1 MATATIAT
9 SPEEPRAASAGR
21 RRPTGL
27 RLAVVG
33 KGGAGKSVISAT
45 LARSLARRGHRVLA
59 LDSDTLPGLSISIGA
74 GVPDADDV
82 PLNAAAERNDK
93 GRWRLVKGVGPARAV
108 QRFATDAPDGVR
120 LLQIGKTDR
129 RGLAPNRASHQ
140 AFYQVIHRLD
150 EVRSLG
156 DWVILGDLPAGPRQ
170 AAYDWAP
177 YAQRFLLVVEP
188 TWQSMLTA
196 RRIVRIAGTMRDDRE
211 FSLVVNKVTADA
223 DAARVQDFLGVPLLG
238 TVPADDAV
246 RAAERAGVALLDAA
260 PDAPA
265 TRAIM
270 RLAET
275 LDVGNIER

>member
-1 MATATIAT
+1 MATAAI
-9 SPEEPRAASAGR
+9 AASDPRSERAQPRGPR
-21 RRPTGL
+21 GL

-45 LARSLARRGHRVLA
+45 LARQLARRGHRVLA

-74 GVPDADDV
+74 GVPEEV
-82 PLNAAAERNDK
+82 PLNAAAERNEK
-93 GRWRLVKGVGPARAV
+93 GRWNLVKGIGPARAV
-108 QRFATDAPDGVR
+108 KRFATDAPDGVR

-129 RGLAPNRASHQ
+129 RGLGPNRPSHQ
-140 AFYQVIHRLD
+140 AFYKVIHGLD
-150 EVRSLG
+150 DVRSLD

-177 YAQRFLLVVEP
+177 YAQHFLLVVEP

-223 DAARVQDFLGVPLLG
+223 DADRVQEFLGVPLLG
-238 TVPADDAV
+238 VVPADDAV
-246 RAAERAGVALLDAA
+246 RAAERAGVALLDSA
-260 PDAPA
+260 PDSPA
-265 TRAIM
+265 ARAIE
-270 RLAET
+270 RLAAE
-275 LDVGNIER
+275 LDAGNIDRL

>member
-1 MATATIAT
+1 MATAAI
-9 SPEEPRAASAGR
+9 AASEPQTDRAERGR
-21 RRPTGL
+21 RNL

-45 LARSLARRGHRVLA
+45 LARTLARRGHRVLA

-74 GVPDADDV
+74 GVTDEF
-82 PLNAAAERNDK
+82 PLNAAAERNEK
-93 GRWRLVKGVGPARAV
+93 GRWRLVKGIGAARAV

-129 RGLAPNRASHQ
+129 RGLDPNRASHQ

-150 EVRSLG
+150 DVRSLD
-156 DWVILGDLPAGPRQ
+156 DWVIVGDLPAGPRQ

-211 FSLVVNKVTADA
+211 FSLVVNKVTD
-223 DAARVQDFLGVPLLG
+223 DDDVDRVQEFLGVPLLG
-238 TVPADDAV
+238 VVPADDAV
-246 RAAERAGVALLDAA
+246 RASERAGVALLDAA
-260 PDAPA
+260 PDSPA
-265 TRAIM
+265 ARAITS
-270 RLAET
+270 LAET
-275 LDVGNIER
+275 LDAGNIDRL